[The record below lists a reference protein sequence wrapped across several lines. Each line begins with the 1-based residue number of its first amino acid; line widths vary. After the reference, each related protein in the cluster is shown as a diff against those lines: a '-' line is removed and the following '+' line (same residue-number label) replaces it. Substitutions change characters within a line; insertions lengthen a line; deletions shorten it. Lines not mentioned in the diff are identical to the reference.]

1 MPLVTMK
8 CRDRWFPTDSSDLAY
23 KLGEALPVLLT
34 WKGHELYLDDGTPPE
49 AVQVDFEK
57 FDRLSINIPDIWI
70 LIVFT
75 EDADRL
81 SHYQRTEVRDKIVA
95 RIVGFMKYPA
105 SSIGQ
110 LAVSGEL
117 KSKSR
122 PAMAID
128 IFWGPGH
135 GCMLDQ
141 NGSTTLEW

>member
-8 CRDRWFPTDSSDLAY
+8 CRERWFPTECADLAY
-23 KLGEALPVLLT
+23 KLGEALPLLLT
-34 WKGHELYLDDGTPPE
+34 WQGHELYLDEGTLPE

-75 EDADRL
+75 EDADHL
-81 SHYQRTEVRDKIVA
+81 SHFQRTEVRDKIVE
-95 RIVGFMKYPA
+95 RIVGFFKDPS
-105 SSIGQ
+105 SSIGR
-110 LAVSGEL
+110 LALRGEL
-117 KSKSR
+117 KAR
-122 PAMAID
+122 PAITID

-135 GCMLDQ
+135 GSILDQ